1 MSISSLSILS
11 SLLTTMACLLIVA
24 IMRYTPQDITFT
36 NGVSVS
42 AGTVVTGNMSSTYSD
57 EALFP
62 DAASFDPLRFA
73 NMRADGERSRRHY
86 VSTSPADIGFGHG
99 RHAWCVIRVHCTSK
113 EGAE

>member
-1 MSISSLSILS
+1 LDSFLKESQRVNGAGGL
-11 SLLTTMACLLIVA
+11 A

-99 RHAWCVIRVHCTSK
+99 RHACPGRFSAANELKIML
-113 EGAE
+113 A